1 MYSMTLPTT
10 FTALLATVLLAPS
23 SSYAQVS
30 LSPAATAPQGASAT
44 VNPSFCAYAF
54 EERSFYYY
62 ASEFWQISFCWL
74 ERGQVARCCGMCC
87 AGDHTANVDHAMS
100 IDNYILPVTR
110 EGI

>member
-62 ASEFWQISFCWL
+62 ASEFLWDFF
-74 ERGQVARCCGMCC
+74 
-87 AGDHTANVDHAMS
+87 
-100 IDNYILPVTR
+100 
-110 EGI
+110 

>member
-10 FTALLATVLLAPS
+10 FTALLATVLLAPA

-62 ASEFWQISFCWL
+62 ASEFLRGISSCWL
-74 ERGQVARCCGMCC
+74 RGWADWRNVGVMCC
-87 AGDHTANVDHAMS
+87 AGDHT
-100 IDNYILPVTR
+100 
-110 EGI
+110 

>member
-62 ASEFWQISFCWL
+62 ASEFLWDFFLCGRDAQIGEMLASCAVL
-74 ERGQVARCCGMCC
+74 ETIPQMLI
-87 AGDHTANVDHAMS
+87 MQ
-100 IDNYILPVTR
+100 
-110 EGI
+110 